1 MKYLNG
7 YKAML
12 FDLDDTLLDRDNAVD
27 KLFFIMLEKCYEDID
42 DSIKRGMLQ
51 KFKEYDKRSY
61 GQKDKTKVLASFFD
75 AYPPK
80 YRIPNNDILAFW
92 NNHFPYCF
100 AVNQDRINIVNKIK
114 SQVKV
119 AIITNGTVHRQKAKI
134 MSTNLHN
141 YFDTIII
148 SDEVGF
154 SKPDKRIFE
163 LALNK
168 LNVQPEDTLFVGDDL
183 ERDIS
188 GCQNANIKGV
198 WFNPRRIN
206 NATEIKPF
214 AEIDSFEQL
223 LNHFTYVNKG
233 SAS

>member
-1 MKYLNG
+1 MNYLST
-7 YKAML
+7 YKAVL
-12 FDLDDTLLDRDNAVD
+12 FDLDDTLLDRDDAVE

-42 DSIKRGMLQ
+42 DSLKREMLQ
-51 KFKEYDKRSY
+51 EFKEQDKRCY
-61 GQKDKTKVLASFFD
+61 GQKDKTKVLEAFFD
-75 AYPPK
+75 SFPPK
-80 YRIPNNDILAFW
+80 YRILHNDILAFW
-92 NNHFPYCF
+92 NQHFPYCF
-100 AVNQDRINIVNKIK
+100 SVNQDRLNILYRLK

-134 MSTNLHN
+134 RSTNLHH

-148 SDEVGF
+148 SDEVGI

-183 ERDIS
+183 ERDIG

-198 WFNPRRIN
+198 WFNPLRTN
-206 NATEIKPF
+206 NDTEIKPF
-214 AEIDSFEQL
+214 AEIDTFEQL
-223 LNHFTYVNKG
+223 LNHFTYG
-233 SAS
+233 Q